1 MISYKRLKVTLAERD
16 MSKTDLRERIKISTN
31 TLAKFE
37 KGEPVS
43 LNVLEKICLELNC
56 RIEDIVEIVP
66 GEPRGVEHEG

>member
-1 MISYKRLKVTLAERD
+1 MISYKRLKVTLAEKD

-43 LNVLEKICLELNC
+43 LSVLEKICLELDC
-56 RIEDIVEIVP
+56 RIEDIVEILP
-66 GEPRGVEHEG
+66 GESRGEDHDG